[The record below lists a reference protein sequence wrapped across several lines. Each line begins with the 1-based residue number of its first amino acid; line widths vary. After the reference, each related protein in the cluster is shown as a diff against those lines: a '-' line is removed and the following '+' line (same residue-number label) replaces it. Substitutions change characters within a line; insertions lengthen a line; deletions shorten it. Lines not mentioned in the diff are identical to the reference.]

1 MNRLSLELEIRKR
14 LAGLTSFIQLSGF
27 ASLYDSHIVSEFFF
41 KDLLNL
47 IFGYSLENKNTEQR
61 NNVATDLID
70 TQNRIAIQVTAETS
84 IEKVRDTIRKFEENG
99 LNSDFSRL
107 ILLILVNK
115 KTVHAS
121 MPETLDNYIFER
133 LDIADIYDA
142 IRQISDIDKI
152 QQIAEFLKK
161 ELKLDND
168 RVLSQE
174 MSTLIDLLQL
184 IDSKNNEISDIDTET
199 EPRPD
204 YKIRERFSDYTEF
217 LIDLYVELNAIYGGT
232 LKRVKETLAFDTLK
246 TRKISIFL
254 KRLSDDYLTEANGNP
269 RRALENLVQY
279 FMQELNLSG
288 FTPVENVIW
297 FFLVDEIYRCNVFP
311 NPEVSHANI

>member
-47 IFGYSLENKNTEQR
+47 IYKLSLENTNIETR
-61 NNVATDLID
+61 NRVAIDLAD
-70 TQNRIAIQVTAETS
+70 DNSKVAIQITADTS
-84 IEKVRDTIRKFEENG
+84 LEKVQETIQKFEKNNLHEIY
-99 LNSDFSRL
+99 S
-107 ILLILVNK
+107 LLRMIILVNK
-115 KTVHAS
+115 KTNHKTL
-121 MPETLDNYIFER
+121 PETNGHYNFNR
-133 LDIADIYDA
+133 LDITDIYDA
-142 IRQISDIDKI
+142 IRQISDIDTI
-152 QQIAEFLKK
+152 QQISEFLKK

-168 RVLSQE
+168 RILSQE

-184 IDSKNNEISDIDTET
+184 IDSKDNEIFDLETEA

-204 YKIRERFSDYTEF
+204 YKIKERFSNYTDF
-217 LIDLYVELNAIYGGT
+217 LIDLYVELNSIYGVT

-254 KRLSDDYLTEANGNP
+254 KRLSDDFLTEANGNP
-269 RRALENLVQY
+269 RKALENLVQY
-279 FMQELNLSG
+279 FMRELNLSG
-288 FTPVENVIW
+288 FTPVENAIW

-311 NPEVSHANI
+311 NPEVSHVNI

>member
-14 LAGLTSFIQLSGF
+14 LACLTSFIQLSGL
-27 ASLYDSHIVSEFFF
+27 ANLYDSHIVSEFFF

-47 IFGYSLENKNTEQR
+47 IFGYSLENKNAKQR

-70 TQNRIAIQVTAETS
+70 TQNRIAIQVTSETS
-84 IEKVRDTIRKFEENG
+84 IEKVRDTIRKFEENR

-115 KTVHAS
+115 KTTHAS
-121 MPETLDNYIFER
+121 IPETLDNYTFER
-133 LDIADIYDA
+133 LDIADIYDT
-142 IRQISDIDKI
+142 IRQISDIGKI
-152 QQIAEFLKK
+152 QQITEFLKK

-184 IDSKNNEISDIDTET
+184 IDSKNNEISDIETET

-204 YKIRERFSDYTEF
+204 YKIKERFSDYTEF
-217 LIDLYVELNAIYGGT
+217 LIDLYIELNSIYGGT
-232 LKRVKETLAFDTLK
+232 LKKIKKTLAFDTLK

-254 KRLSDDYLTEANGNP
+254 KRLSNDYLTKANGNP
-269 RRALENLVQY
+269 RKALENLVQH